1 MARAFKIQFWE
12 TFSTTR
18 TYNILTENQ
27 YKLPNSNDGCMRLR
41 APTACPEWN
50 EGMEDDKKVL
60 HWLSQNA
67 GLTSECVTQVIE
79 PFARRQLEN
88 AISGKTWN
96 KAAKR
101 AATKQVSQPPP
112 RPIKAVESTTAPLPS
127 TFEQY
132 TLLDRLS
139 DAAKAKTQ
147 PRDDAMIVD
156 EPVKPVAGSSKH
168 PDDMDII
175 DGELIY

>member
-1 MARAFKIQFWE
+1 
-12 TFSTTR
+12 
-18 TYNILTENQ
+18 
-27 YKLPNSNDGCMRLR
+27 MRLR
-41 APTACPEWN
+41 APTACPKWN

-67 GLTSECVTQVIE
+67 GLTSECIAEVIE
-79 PFARRQLEN
+79 PFARWRAEN
-88 AISGKTWN
+88 AISGKTW
-96 KAAKR
+96 KEAAKH
-101 AATKQVSQPPP
+101 AATKQVSRLPPHP
-112 RPIKAVESTTAPLPS
+112 VKAVESTTAPLLG

-168 PDDMDII
+168 PDDMDVIN
-175 DGELIY
+175 G

>member
-1 MARAFKIQFWE
+1 
-12 TFSTTR
+12 
-18 TYNILTENQ
+18 
-27 YKLPNSNDGCMRLR
+27 MRLR
-41 APTACPEWN
+41 AQTACPEWT
-50 EGMEDDKKVL
+50 EGTEDDEKVL

-67 GLTSECVTQVIE
+67 GLTSECVAEVIKL
-79 PFARRQLEN
+79 FARWRVEN

-96 KAAKR
+96 EAAKR
-101 AATKQVSQPPP
+101 AGTKQVSRPPP
-112 RPIKAVESTTAPLPS
+112 RPIKAVESTTALSPG

-132 TLLDRLS
+132 TLLNQLS

-147 PRDDAMIVD
+147 PCDDAMIVD

-168 PDDMDII
+168 PDDTDVI

>member
-1 MARAFKIQFWE
+1 MD
-12 TFSTTR
+12 
-18 TYNILTENQ
+18 NQ
-27 YKLPNSNDGCMRLR
+27 YQLPNSNDGCMRLR

-50 EGMEDDKKVL
+50 EGTEDDEKVL

-67 GLTSECVTQVIE
+67 GLTSECIAEVIE
-79 PFARRQLEN
+79 LFTRWRSEN

-96 KAAKR
+96 EAAKH

-112 RPIKAVESTTAPLPS
+112 HPIKAVESTTAPSPG
-127 TFEQY
+127 TFKQY

-147 PRDDAMIVD
+147 PRDNAMTVN

-168 PDDMDII
+168 PDDTDVINS
-175 DGELIY
+175 ELIY